1 MIPQYDK
8 KIYLKPK
15 AQVILNSETELIISL
30 TLRTKQGW
38 LPFPGLFIIVLKLLS
53 NIKGQE
59 IDMNHNYRGE
69 R

>member
-1 MIPQYDK
+1 MTK
-8 KIYLKPK
+8 SIYLKPK

-30 TLRTKQGW
+30 MPRTKQGW
-38 LPFPGLFIIVLKLLS
+38 LPFPMLFINVLKLLS

-59 IDMNHNYRGE
+59 VDMNHNYRGE